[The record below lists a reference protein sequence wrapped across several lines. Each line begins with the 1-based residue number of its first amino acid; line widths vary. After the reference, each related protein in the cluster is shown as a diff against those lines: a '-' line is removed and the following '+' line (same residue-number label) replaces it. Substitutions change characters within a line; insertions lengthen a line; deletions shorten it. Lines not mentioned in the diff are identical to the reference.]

1 MFEGE
6 DSAKIGKKCKLT
18 AASFI
23 LLTDESI
30 FQPDSTKDVE

>member
-23 LLTDESI
+23 LLTDETI
-30 FQPDSTKDVE
+30 FQGEATKDVG